1 MTEYINVTEVGMF
14 LLVGLLFI
22 LLNLVLLARRYTR
35 ARFAMLSILAASVWP
50 ALMIVLSVEQLSV
63 IDQLTSGELTLDAA
77 LAWGVILST
86 ALMTMIPAGVFLRR
100 LVNVSRIHSES

>member
-77 LAWGVILST
+77 LAWGVVLST